1 MIHMF
6 FVPGMFTSTLEY
18 VLRCY
23 TNEYQPIDTEVMGDG
38 SMHGYERQA
47 HPNSVEALKSFFTNN
62 PPKDAITA
70 PQYPFVHNHLP
81 EILEQWKPFRSKQD
95 HCILIHAPDTRAAEL
110 NMLFQY
116 HKIAVGSLNV
126 GMDVFFWG
134 NDHSIVAWNKDY
146 THWSDMQP
154 WQLREWFSLFYV
166 PWTQEWIDS
175 KHQVD
180 DDFLILTNT
189 EILYNTEHSVKKI
202 MAFCQLTEKSGLSDF
217 VQYWQSKQQYIVDEF
232 DLLDKIVT
240 NTVANQPMSW
250 PTINIIAEAIVQQR
264 LRVHGYE
271 IRCDGLDQFPTDSQ
285 TLYNL
290 LEKC

>member
-1 MIHMF
+1 
-6 FVPGMFTSTLEY
+6 
-18 VLRCY
+18 
-23 TNEYQPIDTEVMGDG
+23 
-38 SMHGYERQA
+38 
-47 HPNSVEALKSFFTNN
+47 
-62 PPKDAITA
+62 
-70 PQYPFVHNHLP
+70 
-81 EILEQWKPFRSKQD
+81 
-95 HCILIHAPDTRAAEL
+95 
-110 NMLFQY
+110 
-116 HKIAVGSLNV
+116 
-126 GMDVFFWG
+126 
-134 NDHSIVAWNKDY
+134 
-146 THWSDMQP
+146 MQP

-189 EILYNTEHSVKKI
+189 EILYDTEHSVKKI
-202 MAFCQLTEKSGLSDF
+202 MAFCQLTEKPGLSDF
-217 VQYWQSKQQYIVDEF
+217 VQHWQSKQQYIIDEF

-240 NTVANQPMSW
+240 NTIANQPMSW

-285 TLYNL
+285 ILYNL

>member
-6 FVPGMFTSTLEY
+6 FVTGMFTSTLEY

-23 TNEYQPIDTEVMGDG
+23 TNEYQPIVTEVLGDG

-47 HPNSVEALKSFFTNN
+47 HPNNLDALKSFFANN

-70 PQYPFVHNHLP
+70 PQYPFIHNHLP
-81 EILEQWKPFRSKQD
+81 EILEQWKPFRSDQD
-95 HCILIHAPDTRAAEL
+95 HCILIYAPDIRAAEL

-116 HKIAVGSLNV
+116 YKIAIGSLNE
-126 GMDVFFWG
+126 GLGIFADS
-134 NDHSIVAWNKDY
+134 NAHNIVNWNKDY
-146 THWSDMQP
+146 THWSQMQP
-154 WQLREWFSLFYV
+154 WEWREWFSLFYV
-166 PWTQEWIDS
+166 SWSQEWIDS

-189 EILYNTEHSVKKI
+189 EILYDTEHSVKKI
-202 MAFCQLTEKSGLSDF
+202 MAFCQLTEKPGLADF
-217 VQYWQSKQQYIVDEF
+217 VRHWQSKQQYIVDEF
-232 DLLDKIVT
+232 NLLDKIVSS
-240 NTVANQPMSW
+240 TVANQPMSW
-250 PTINIIAEAIVQQR
+250 STINIISEAIVQQR
-264 LRVHGYE
+264 LRKIGYE
-271 IRCDGLDQFPTDSQ
+271 IRCDGLNKFPTDSE